1 MQTKTAASVF
11 FHKNNITEGA
21 ARLIWATT
29 TQSQDAGWICPGGR
43 RITDR
48 FEAMALASRMNQL
61 IQQNTLR

>member
-1 MQTKTAASVF
+1 MERETAASVF

-29 TQSQDAGWICPGGR
+29 TQSQDAGWVAPGGR

-48 FEAMALASRMNQL
+48 FEAMEVARAMNQMIL
-61 IQQNTLR
+61 QNTLR